1 MWPTPGLKVK
11 VAKHVCND
19 LPVLAHM
26 HVTFGVRIRGS
37 ALLCSAAARTCSK
50 STQTF
55 LTSWNKLGNCSNCCD
70 CLLAFQ
76 DVSRCF
82 KMFQDVSRLRQQTV
96 SACFCLTLINSSCSW
111 LTFWP
116 RSAFSTYPRI
126 RVKFSQGFESNYIT
140 PRFVWTRTR
149 VSCGQSDSAGTPEC
163 MISEKD
169 VDLSSVFFFRAS
181 TIHHSLQFSSWRFF
195 PTRSNYFSQRVLAA
209 VDSCSSI
216 ASSSIARWPLLTRC
230 HVWPWIQRPKTSD
243 CGICSFKT
251 VQSNSSQLLVA
262 YKLLLY

>member
-1 MWPTPGLKVK
+1 
-11 VAKHVCND
+11 
-19 LPVLAHM
+19 
-26 HVTFGVRIRGS
+26 
-37 ALLCSAAARTCSK
+37 
-50 STQTF
+50 
-55 LTSWNKLGNCSNCCD
+55 
-70 CLLAFQ
+70 
-76 DVSRCF
+76 
-82 KMFQDVSRLRQQTV
+82 MFQDVSRLRQQTV

-195 PTRSNYFSQRVLAA
+195 PTRSNYFSQRVLTA

-230 HVWPWIQRPKTSD
+230 HVWPWIQQPKTSD
-243 CGICSFKT
+243 CGICSFKM
-251 VQSNSSQLLVA
+251 VQSNSSQLLVT
-262 YKLLLY
+262 YKLLMFTYNIIWYFLFITPNSMLRQRLQNDFGIIGPRRLGDVGWTSLQSPSSPHFYMSAHFAAGKRQRCDK